1 MTSRDRVAACLR
13 HGRPDRVPVFECF
26 WDATLEQWRQQGLPA
41 DVAPEDHFGL
51 DIRLMEVDNTFG
63 FPHEVVERTEEYV
76 VERDGWGYL
85 KRNWTDRRS
94 TPELLDFAVKSRAD
108 WKALK
113 RRLTPSA
120 DRVNWEAA
128 RAQHARWRA
137 KGRFIC
143 LEAMI
148 GYDILWRKLG
158 VERALTAIAEDPG
171 WVMEIYERDADMLT
185 GMAELFLADGMDFD
199 GAWLYDDLAYRS
211 GPLFS
216 PRAYREQLWPSH
228 RRVVDYFHSR
238 GLPVILHSCG
248 NITAL
253 ARGLAEAGF
262 DCLQPLEVKAG
273 VDLAALV
280 REYGGRLCFMGGV
293 DVRAL
298 YAEGEEEMAR
308 EVREKLGVGMASPGG
323 YVFHSDHSSPPQVS
337 LPRYT
342 RIVELVREWGVYR

>member
-1 MTSRDRVAACLR
+1 VTSRQRVAACLR
-13 HGRPDRVPVFECF
+13 HERPDRVPVFECF
-26 WDATLEQWRQQGLPA
+26 WDATLAQWRQQGLPA
-41 DVAPEDHFGL
+41 DVAPAEHFDL

-63 FPHEVVERTEEYV
+63 FPHEVVARTEECV

-85 KRNWTDRRS
+85 KRNWADRRS

-108 WKALK
+108 WEALK
-113 RRLTPSA
+113 RRLTPCA

-128 RAQHARWRA
+128 RVQHARWRA
-137 KGRFIC
+137 GGRFIC

-158 VERALTAIAEDPG
+158 VERALTAIAEDPQ
-171 WVMEIYERDADMLT
+171 WVIEIYERDADMLI
-185 GMAELFLADGMDFD
+185 GMAELFLASGMDFD
-199 GAWLYDDLAYRS
+199 GAWLYDDLAYRG

-228 RRVVDYFHSR
+228 RRIVEHFHSR

-248 NITAL
+248 NVTAL
-253 ARGLAEAGF
+253 VRHLVEAEL

-273 VDLAALV
+273 VDLAALI
-280 REYGGRLCFMGGV
+280 REYGTYLCFMGGV

-298 YAEGEEEMAR
+298 CAEDEAETLR
-308 EVREKLGVGMASPGG
+308 EVRAKLDLGMANAGG
-323 YVFHSDHSSPPQVS
+323 YVFHSDHSLPPQVS
-337 LPRYT
+337 LARYA